1 MKFLSGADTHSAS
14 HYINRF
20 VFATFSSKC
29 YKILG
34 RNVVIIII
42 IIHYVFRLHEAIISF
57 SDGDFIR
64 LATL

>member
-1 MKFLSGADTHSAS
+1 MKLPSGADKHSAS

-29 YKILG
+29 CKILG
-34 RNVVIIII
+34 RNVVIII

-64 LATL
+64 PATL